1 MNRTPMTAKGAQ
13 RLRRQLDE
21 LKSVDRPRIIRAIAE
36 ARSHGDL
43 SENAEYHAARE
54 QQGFIE
60 GRIAML
66 DEALAVAEIIDV
78 EKIDADG
85 KIVFGATVELLNLE
99 REEEVRYQIVG
110 EKEADINLG
119 LLSITAP
126 IARALIGKEE
136 GDVIEVNAPGGVVEY
151 EVLAVSYI

>member
-1 MNRTPMTAKGAQ
+1 MNRIPLTAKGAQ

-21 LKSVDRPRIIRAIAE
+21 LKSVERPRVIRAIAE

-66 DEALAVAEIIDV
+66 DEALAVAEIIEV
-78 EKIDADG
+78 EKIDAQG
-85 KIVFGATVELLNLE
+85 KVVFGATVELLNLE
-99 REEEVRYQIVG
+99 SDLEFRYQIVG
-110 EKEADINLG
+110 EKEADIDQG
-119 LLSITAP
+119 SLSVTAP

-151 EVLAVSYI
+151 EILSISYI